1 MLYMLICVYAIYAL
15 YALYLPATIAL
26 SECAVVN
33 SGNDA
38 SLLTALQHLLNFANA
53 ANGNDFVKDV
63 SC

>member
-1 MLYMLICVYAIYAL
+1 MLF
-15 YALYLPATIAL
+15 YLPATIAL